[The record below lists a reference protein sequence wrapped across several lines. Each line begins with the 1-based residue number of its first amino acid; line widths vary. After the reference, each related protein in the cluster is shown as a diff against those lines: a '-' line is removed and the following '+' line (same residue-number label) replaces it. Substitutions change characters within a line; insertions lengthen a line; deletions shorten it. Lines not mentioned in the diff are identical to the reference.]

1 MSINALHSGS
11 EKCESVT
18 GKTRTKSG
26 NTRRESKSTSGRMI
40 DLQSHPHVAEESS
53 VPPYGQCRND
63 SAIVDDFFLLKKNI

>member
-1 MSINALHSGS
+1 MSINALHSDS
-11 EKCESVT
+11 EKCEFVT

-40 DLQSHPHVAEESS
+40 DLQSHPHVAEES

-63 SAIVDDFFLLKKNI
+63 SAIVDDFSLLKKNI